1 MFNELNEFET
11 KDITVYDYLHARDL
25 MVKERQ
31 AVWERYVRG
40 NFENDSLGELIET
53 YDFVSDT
60 LTCLAIELDK
70 KNKGMT

>member
-1 MFNELNEFET
+1 MFNELNEYET
-11 KDITVYDYLHARDL
+11 RDITVDDYLHARGL

-31 AVWERYVRG
+31 TVWEQYARG
-40 NFENDSLGELIET
+40 NFENDSLGELVEA

-70 KNKGMT
+70 KNKELI